1 MVDESTLESVLGPE
15 LDVMLGEDGQ
25 QEEEQELISEDELLG
40 EEAGEASEDDAESGE
55 EGEEGEEAAAPAVE
69 APHSWSKEDKA
80 IFAAL
85 PAEAQAVIQR
95 RETERDNFV
104 KQKAFEASNTRTQ
117 VTNEARDIIVK
128 MHEEHAQKL
137 NAYAQMLLPQ
147 PPDERLLYSGNQD
160 DVIIYQRQM
169 AAYQRS
175 TDQQQQLHQQI
186 AQAQAAA
193 QSAREQSQQAER
205 ASDAQR
211 LQEQLPEWFDPSSGP
226 KLREQ
231 LHSIGAELGYSSELM
246 AEASS
251 ADIIAL
257 KKASEWKADAE
268 KYRALMAKK
277 METVRA
283 AKDLPKMARPGVK
296 PSKQQANAARSQQA
310 WDRLK
315 ANPKDADAAAAFLGL

>member
-15 LDVMLGEDGQ
+15 LDAMLGEEG
-25 QEEEQELISEDELLG
+25 EEGEEQDLISEDELLG
-40 EEAGEASEDDAESGE
+40 EEEGEASEDGAEPGE
-55 EGEEGEEAAAPAVE
+55 EGEEGEDDAPPAVE
-69 APHSWSKEDKA
+69 APHSWSKEDKEA
-80 IFAAL
+80 WGEL
-85 PAEAQAVIQR
+85 TPAAQAIVAR
-95 RETERDNFV
+95 REAERDKFV
-104 KQKAFEASNTRTQ
+104 QQKSIEAANTRNQ
-117 VTNEARDIIVK
+117 VANEARDIIVK
-128 MHEEHAQKL
+128 MHEDHAQKL
-137 NAYAQMLLPQ
+137 TAYAQMMTPQ

-211 LQEQLPEWFDPSSGP
+211 LQQQLPEWFDPSSGP
-226 KLREQ
+226 ALKETLKAV
-231 LHSIGAELGYSSELM
+231 GAELGYPDELM

-251 ADIIAL
+251 TDIIAL
-257 KKASEWKADAE
+257 KKAAEWKADAE

-315 ANPKDADAAAAFLGL
+315 ANPKDADAAAAFLGI